1 MQFKEKRN
9 TRKLNVGVMAYAER
23 DEEIRPD
30 TKWNRGNSQQDK
42 TTTPS
47 PTIYE
52 WKRPKGFSAKNQNQ
66 IKSYQI

>member
-1 MQFKEKRN
+1 
-9 TRKLNVGVMAYAER
+9 MACAER

-30 TKWNRGNSQQDK
+30 TKWNRGNK
-42 TTTPS
+42 TPTPRT
-47 PTIYE
+47 TIYE